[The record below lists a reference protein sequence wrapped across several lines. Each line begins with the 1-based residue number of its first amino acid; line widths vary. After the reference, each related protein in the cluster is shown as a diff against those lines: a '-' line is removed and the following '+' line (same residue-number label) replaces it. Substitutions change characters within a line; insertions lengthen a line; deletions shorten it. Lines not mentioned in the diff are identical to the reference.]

1 MDNQN
6 KSASF
11 HESTDTSMDKPLP
24 KRSVWVRYRLY
35 LWAITAFCVF
45 IVFVIYNLSGVKKL
59 RIDANKLGIAKVEQA
74 KFLDYVD
81 AEGIVQPILT
91 IKLNVLEAG
100 MVQQLVAEEG
110 AMLRKGDTILVMN
123 NPELTRI
130 IEEQEDE
137 WQKQRILYQERRLE
151 MDQKTI
157 LLKQQTLQAE
167 FELNRLA
174 KDFQLGEE
182 EFRMGVKSK
191 AQLEVQREEYTFKAR
206 STALLMDGL
215 RQDSSATCL
224 RRELMENDLDRAR
237 KNRLHAGNRL
247 DNLVVRAPMDGQ
259 LSFLNV
265 TLGQRVGQ
273 AENIGE
279 IKVMDNYKI
288 NTLLSEYYI
297 DRIMVG
303 LPASVTY
310 QGVKYPLKVSK
321 VVPEVKDRQFKV
333 DMVFTGAKPENVR
346 IGKSYRVQVELGLP
360 ETAIVIPRGDFYQST
375 GGHWIYKLNASGSKA
390 IRTPITVG
398 RQNPVQYEILSGLS
412 AGDKVVVNGYTRL
425 GDVEELVINE

>member
-35 LWAITAFCVF
+35 LWAITVFCAF

-279 IKVMDNYKI
+279 IKVMDNYKL
-288 NTLLSEYYI
+288 N
-297 DRIMVG
+297 
-303 LPASVTY
+303 
-310 QGVKYPLKVSK
+310 PL
-321 VVPEVKDRQFKV
+321 
-333 DMVFTGAKPENVR
+333 A
-346 IGKSYRVQVELGLP
+346 EL
-360 ETAIVIPRGDFYQST
+360 I
-375 GGHWIYKLNASGSKA
+375 H
-390 IRTPITVG
+390 
-398 RQNPVQYEILSGLS
+398 
-412 AGDKVVVNGYTRL
+412 
-425 GDVEELVINE
+425 